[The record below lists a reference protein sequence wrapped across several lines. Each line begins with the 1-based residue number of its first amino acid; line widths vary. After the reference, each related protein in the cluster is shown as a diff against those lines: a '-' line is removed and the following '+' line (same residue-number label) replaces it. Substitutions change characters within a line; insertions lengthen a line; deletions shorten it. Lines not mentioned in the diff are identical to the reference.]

1 METQMKWWYWSL
13 GAAVALMLGMAPAAC
28 SPEPVAA
35 KPIQTASARM
45 MQKQAEA
52 DAAVAALAAVYE
64 EMSDEERMK
73 GVVYE

>member
-1 METQMKWWYWSL
+1 MCGG
-13 GAAVALMLGMAPAAC
+13 GAPKV
-28 SPEPVAA
+28 V
-35 KPIQTASARM
+35 QTDP
-45 MQKQAEA
+45 QAEA